1 MTWNDLRDSLAGRG
15 LIEAAGSRG
24 TSDAAVT
31 GIAYDSRTVAA
42 GQVFVALKGVHADG
56 SAFVRQA
63 IQRGAAAVV
72 SERPAP
78 ADVAAPWAQVSDAR
92 LAIAVL
98 AAAYER
104 HPSDEMRVIGITG
117 TNGKTTTGYVLA
129 SIFEAAGVRC
139 GVLGTVAYRIGDEVR
154 ESTRTTPEAP
164 DVQKLLREMVDRGC

>member
-1 MTWNDLRDSLAGRG
+1 MTWNDLRDTLAGRG

-78 ADVAAPWAQVSDAR
+78 ADVAAPWAQVPDAR
-92 LAIAVL
+92 LAMAVL
-98 AAAYER
+98 AAA
-104 HPSDEMRVIGITG
+104 
-117 TNGKTTTGYVLA
+117 
-129 SIFEAAGVRC
+129 
-139 GVLGTVAYRIGDEVR
+139 
-154 ESTRTTPEAP
+154 
-164 DVQKLLREMVDRGC
+164 